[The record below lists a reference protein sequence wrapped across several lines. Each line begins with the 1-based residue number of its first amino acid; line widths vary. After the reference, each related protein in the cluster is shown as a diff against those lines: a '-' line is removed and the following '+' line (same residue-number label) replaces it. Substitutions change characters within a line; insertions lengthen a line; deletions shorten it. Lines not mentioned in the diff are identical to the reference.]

1 MNSFVLFDK
10 HFQEAGGFR
19 HSLAHLIG
27 SVKSFEA
34 RKERFEKDLE
44 SLKQLKQSALSNLF
58 ICYDVHRWD
67 LIKVL
72 VSGPM
77 ESDYADG
84 LFLFEVSCPPDYPN
98 TAPQVRLVTTGRFTV
113 SFHPDLLRTGDV
125 LGLAW
130 TPSMNLKNFLLQ
142 IRDIFQKPN
151 WNPANRL
158 FSYIVRYNTMKYA
171 ILDMIRYPPQD
182 FKDVVKAH
190 FQIKNNDIILLTG
203 KWMEE
208 VDTIPSYDEALESNP
223 ETVDLFRDSELY
235 SVFESVYSE
244 LIELNE
250 DAVNDD
256 GSFESE
262 KEANPKNP
270 ESAEEEHQSEEHKNN
285 WGMDSDEETR

>member
-1 MNSFVLFDK
+1 
-10 HFQEAGGFR
+10 
-19 HSLAHLIG
+19 
-27 SVKSFEA
+27 
-34 RKERFEKDLE
+34 
-44 SLKQLKQSALSNLF
+44 
-58 ICYDVHRWD
+58 
-67 LIKVL
+67 
-72 VSGPM
+72 
-77 ESDYADG
+77 
-84 LFLFEVSCPPDYPN
+84 
-98 TAPQVRLVTTGRFTV
+98 
-113 SFHPDLLRTGDV
+113 
-125 LGLAW
+125 
-130 TPSMNLKNFLLQ
+130 
-142 IRDIFQKPN
+142 
-151 WNPANRL
+151 
-158 FSYIVRYNTMKYA
+158 MKYA